1 MAADCEDG
9 SAFYR
14 YLSAL
19 GSEYEKMIQ
28 ENMALRKLRKEG
40 ELTEPE
46 KSENAKAE
54 GALHGDRHG
63 EAHDGAH
70 DGVQAAGDRAEG
82 SDGSDGAKVLKV
94 EKSEMSRHGDNGDT
108 TAGGTLRSLAQEWE
122 DSASMHSMHS
132 MQSVDAPVAP
142 VVASAAPPPPETPAP
157 FAPDASHPSTPKKTR
172 ISLDPAEDPQLPGGV
187 EVPDTSS
194 ASDSQTETKDSD
206 QEMSRRKSTATRYSY
221 VKDMQIQEHD
231 DREDNATFFLMLDV
245 VPAIVIMLSAVV
257 AGVSAD
263 NDPNNTGWKVL
274 EILFTV
280 FFIGEVIVKLRV
292 FGWKEYLWGPEWYW
306 SWFDILCIILAVVY
320 MGITYTADQEAPG
333 SSALG
338 SMKTLKLARLG
349 RIVRLLKF
357 KIFTELKLMI
367 QGVFTGLRV
376 LFWAIVLLVTC
387 MYLMGVVAVTVFS
400 DQEGMTEFAS
410 VSAAMFTAFRC
421 FTDGCAATDGTPLQE
436 TLRQRYGFPF
446 MMIYILLFLFVT
458 IGIFNLIMAVFIDNV
473 TDGCTKKR
481 QRELGHNAPKN
492 AWRIAATLRGIILQ
506 KVLRKEAEDE
516 AMKEAMHGP
525 PGTARRV
532 SKIFREKWEELRG
545 MYGKPHSTY
554 EYAEL
559 TDRIREDMAEYDV
572 VVPRDEFNH
581 WLASHDGLLDTLE
594 DAEIDLS
601 CKSDLFDVLDA
612 DMSGELEFEEMID
625 GLLKCRGPASKTD
638 IIAIRLKARLM
649 VRMMTA
655 ICSKLGIKDV

>member
-1 MAADCEDG
+1 MAADEDGSDG

-28 ENMALRKLRKEG
+28 ENMTLRQLRSSELRKE
-40 ELTEPE
+40 LTELP
-46 KSENAKAE
+46 SPSPADAKAE
-54 GALHGDRHG
+54 GANFQG
-63 EAHDGAH
+63 EPQ
-70 DGVQAAGDRAEG
+70 DGVQAGAAGAAAAANTSGE
-82 SDGSDGAKVLKV
+82 
-94 EKSEMSRHGDNGDT
+94 
-108 TAGGTLRSLAQEWE
+108 TLRSLAKEWQT
-122 DSASMHSMHS
+122 ASSSSSMHS

-142 VVASAAPPPPETPAP
+142 VAAPPPPETPAP
-157 FAPDASHPSTPKKTR
+157 FAPDAPKKTR
-172 ISLDPAEDPQLPGGV
+172 ISLDPEEDPQLPGKV

-194 ASDSQTETKDSD
+194 ASSQEVETKDSD
-206 QEMSRRKSTATRYSY
+206 QDMSRRKSTATRYSY

-231 DREDNATFFLMLDV
+231 DREDHATFFLMLDV
-245 VPAIVIMLSAVV
+245 IPAIVIMLSAVV

-263 NDPNNTGWKVL
+263 NDPNNTLWKVL
-274 EILFTV
+274 EIIFTV

-306 SWFDILCIILAVVY
+306 SWFDILCIILAVVD
-320 MGITYTADQEAPG
+320 MGITYTSMAANQEAP
-333 SSALG
+333 SSSLLG

-400 DQEGMTEFAS
+400 EEQGMTEFAS

-436 TLRQRYGFPF
+436 TLRQKFGFPF

-492 AWRIAATLRGIILQ
+492 AWRIAATLRNIILQ

-516 AMKEAMHGP
+516 AMKEALNGP

-572 VVPRDEFNH
+572 VVTRDEFNH

>member
-1 MAADCEDG
+1 MAET
-9 SAFYR
+9 SESFFVH
-14 YLSAL
+14 LSAL
-19 GSEYEKMIQ
+19 SDEYERMRQ
-28 ENMALRKLRKEG
+28 ENQSLKQELGRETSTPKSQLSWAKPETNTEKEAKISG
-40 ELTEPE
+40 EDLPKEE
-46 KSENAKAE
+46 K
-54 GALHGDRHG
+54 HH
-63 EAHDGAH
+63 
-70 DGVQAAGDRAEG
+70 
-82 SDGSDGAKVLKV
+82 
-94 EKSEMSRHGDNGDT
+94 
-108 TAGGTLRSLAQEWE
+108 E
-122 DSASMHSMHS
+122 DSESMRSIDTDPT
-132 MQSVDAPVAP
+132 DAPVAP
-142 VVASAAPPPPETPAP
+142 LAVEAAPPPPEVPHPHAP
-157 FAPDASHPSTPKKTR
+157 EGSSSSPSALKKTR
-172 ISLDPAEDPQLPGGV
+172 ISLDPADLTLP
-187 EVPDTSS
+187 EKQRQTSFDE
-194 ASDSQTETKDSD
+194 ASDTPTPNTPTGEIEEVNK
-206 QEMSRRKSTATRYSY
+206 RKSTATRYSY
-221 VKDMQIQEHD
+221 VKDMQIQEHE

-245 VPAIVIMLSAVV
+245 IPAIVIMLSAVV

-263 NDPNNTGWKVL
+263 NDPNNAFWKVL
-274 EILFTV
+274 EILFTL
-280 FFIGEVIVKLRV
+280 FFIAEVIVKLRV
-292 FGWKEYLWGPEWYW
+292 FGWKPFLWGLEWYW
-306 SWFDILCIILAVVY
+306 SWFDILCIILAVVD
-320 MGITYTADQEAPG
+320 MTITYASLAADREA
-333 SSALG
+333 SASAL
-338 SMKTLKLARLG
+338 SSLKTLKLARLG

-387 MYLMGVVAVTVFS
+387 MYLIGIVAVTIFADDGGAEFS
-400 DQEGMTEFAS
+400 S

-436 TLRQRYGFPF
+436 TLRQKYGFTF
-446 MMIYILLFLFVT
+446 MMVYILLFLFVT

-481 QRELGHNAPKN
+481 QRELGQNAPKN

-516 AMKEAMHGP
+516 AAKEALYGP

-532 SKIFREKWEELRG
+532 SKILREKLEDLRG
-545 MYGKPHSTY
+545 RYGKPHSTY
-554 EYAEL
+554 EYADL
-559 TDRIREDMAEYDV
+559 TDRIREDMAELDV
-572 VVPRDEFNH
+572 VVTRDEFNH
-581 WLASHDGLLDTLE
+581 WLASHEGLLDTLE

-638 IIAIRLKARLM
+638 IIAIRLKARLL